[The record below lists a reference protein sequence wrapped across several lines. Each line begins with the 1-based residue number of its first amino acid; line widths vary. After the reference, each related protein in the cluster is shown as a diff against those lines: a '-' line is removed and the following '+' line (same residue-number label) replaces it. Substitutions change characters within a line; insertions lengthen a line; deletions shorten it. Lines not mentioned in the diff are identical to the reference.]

1 MKIFGCLLFSQSLVM
16 HQRCQYKQIID
27 QKDVKILL
35 EALII
40 ATTFTIGILHFTR
53 LNHFMPNWFRGEYE
67 LIAERVLNRN
77 AIDLNIDTG
86 SDSVYE
92 NQIVPTDTEFDE
104 DHLYLPPS
112 DGVSYLVNFFT
123 FCDFVM

>member
-1 MKIFGCLLFSQSLVM
+1 
-16 HQRCQYKQIID
+16 
-27 QKDVKILL
+27 
-35 EALII
+35 
-40 ATTFTIGILHFTR
+40 
-53 LNHFMPNWFRGEYE
+53 MPNWFRGEYE

-92 NQIVPTDTEFDE
+92 NQIVPADTEFDE